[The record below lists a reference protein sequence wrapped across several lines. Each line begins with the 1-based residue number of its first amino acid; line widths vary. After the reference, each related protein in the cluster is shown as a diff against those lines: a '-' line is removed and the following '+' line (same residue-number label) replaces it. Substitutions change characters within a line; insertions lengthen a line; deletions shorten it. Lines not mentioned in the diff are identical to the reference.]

1 MKYNR
6 KNYAKGEIKMY
17 GKIYCISNDI
27 NDKVYIGKTL
37 SSLEN
42 RFQEHCKD
50 SVKERCEKRP
60 LYNAMNKYGIE
71 HFSISLVE
79 EVPIEELDSK
89 EQYWIAQYNSYSF
102 GYNATVG
109 GDGKQ
114 LYDYRLFVED
124 YNNGMLIKD
133 IADKHCCDTHT
144 VTDALKLYG
153 IDTKKN
159 NLDRQK
165 HLVHQYDKTGNY
177 IQSFESYR
185 AAARYLIDSGES
197 AGKVTSIATN
207 IGRVIKG
214 ERKTA
219 EGYVW
224 KAVE

>member
-1 MKYNR
+1 
-6 KNYAKGEIKMY
+6 MY

-50 SVKERCEKRP
+50 SIKERNEKRP
-60 LYNAMNKYGIE
+60 LYNAMNKYGVE
-71 HFSISLVE
+71 HFHIDLVE
-79 EVPIEELDSK
+79 EVPIEELNLK
-89 EQYWIAQYNSYSF
+89 EQFWIQQFNSYNY
-102 GYNATVG
+102 GYNATTG

-114 LYDYRLFVED
+114 LYDYHLFIKD
-124 YNNGMLIKD
+124 YNNGMLINE
-133 IADKHCCDTHT
+133 IALKYGCDKHT
-144 VTDALKLYG
+144 VTDALRLYN

-165 HLVHQYDKTGNY
+165 HLVHQYDKQGNY

-185 AAARYLIDSGES
+185 EAARYLIANSETT
-197 AGKVTSIATN
+197 AKITSIATN
-207 IGRVIKG
+207 IGRVVKG

-224 KAVE
+224 KMSE